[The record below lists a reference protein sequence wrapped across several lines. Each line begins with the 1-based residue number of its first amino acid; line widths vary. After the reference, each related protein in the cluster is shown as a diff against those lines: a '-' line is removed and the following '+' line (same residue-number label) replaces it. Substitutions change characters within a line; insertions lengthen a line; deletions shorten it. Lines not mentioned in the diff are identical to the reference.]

1 MTDMLNSA
9 KFIEFPAP
17 FDPSSKF
24 DPAPVFK
31 KQFFLEKCPEKATLC
46 SVALGLGCV
55 YINGEPITEDVLNT
69 PCGNYLKTLWYHT
82 YDVTRLLRE
91 GANEITAIV
100 GNGWYNEFLV
110 TPWNFHNAEWRGAP
124 KIALAL
130 DMDGEKLY
138 SDDSWVVSREVSPVI
153 YNQLRSGET
162 YDCRLG
168 EKFRLFGTEGYLP
181 VKISEE
187 YPKGVFRPCP
197 SQPIREFERYGAV
210 ATFKNSKGNVVYDFG
225 QNLSGYLEM
234 TLQGKKDTVITIR
247 HGERV
252 FEDGT
257 LDHRGMDDFPFHHL
271 HDFQTNRVILSGD
284 VDTPVVRFTYHGFRF
299 VEIEGECEI
308 IKIKSVFVHQAV
320 DKISSFNSS
329 NELLN
334 KISRCGDFS
343 VWSNMFYMLTDCPT
357 REKLG
362 WTNDAIASAE
372 QILMNFD
379 SLPFF
384 EKWLCDLFDE
394 ERADGNLPSIVP
406 NGAWNVNSCTGPLC
420 TGFVFKFPF
429 KLYEASGN
437 AEYVKAAYP
446 LMCRHLD
453 WMYEKRDS
461 DGLIGYG
468 LGDWNGGDDEKFRFN
483 PTKFVDTA
491 LIIEFAE
498 LTLKAA
504 ELCGVKNDKAQEI
517 YEGLYN
523 RFFEVFYDKRSDRSV
538 VNTQTAT
545 AMMIYVKK
553 GGATEGLTSQLKQA
567 VRDCDYHH
575 ECGMVGL
582 QYLVPVLDDIGAS
595 DLMYKILTAKGYPSY
610 SLWMEDGA
618 TTLYEMW
625 NTKKS
630 ANHHMNSSAVAW
642 FMKKLVGLARKKE
655 TYGYNTLTLCPYFP
669 EDMTFC
675 EGSLRGI
682 AKAKW
687 TKEGEKVVY
696 SLTLTKGVTAEVVAP
711 EGYTAST
718 LGTLTEGEYEIVF
731 TKN

>member
-1 MTDMLNSA
+1 ML
-9 KFIEFPAP
+9 F
-17 FDPSSKF
+17 
-24 DPAPVFK
+24 
-31 KQFFLEKCPEKATLC
+31 
-46 SVALGLGCV
+46 
-55 YINGEPITEDVLNT
+55 
-69 PCGNYLKTLWYHT
+69 
-82 YDVTRLLRE
+82 
-91 GANEITAIV
+91 
-100 GNGWYNEFLV
+100 
-110 TPWNFHNAEWRGAP
+110 
-124 KIALAL
+124 
-130 DMDGEKLY
+130 
-138 SDDSWVVSREVSPVI
+138 
-153 YNQLRSGET
+153 RS
-162 YDCRLG
+162 
-168 EKFRLFGTEGYLP
+168 
-181 VKISEE
+181 
-187 YPKGVFRPCP
+187 
-197 SQPIREFERYGAV
+197 
-210 ATFKNSKGNVVYDFG
+210 
-225 QNLSGYLEM
+225 
-234 TLQGKKDTVITIR
+234 TIR

-252 FEDGT
+252 FADGT
-257 LDHRGMDDFPFHHL
+257 FDHRGMDDFPFHHL
-271 HDFQTNRVILSGD
+271 HDFQTNRVILSGG
-284 VDTPVVRFTYHGFRF
+284 VDSPLVRFTYHGFRF

-320 DKISSFNSS
+320 DKISEFSCS
-329 NELLN
+329 NGLLN

-372 QILMNFD
+372 HILMNYD
-379 SLPFF
+379 SIPFF
-384 EKWLCDLFDE
+384 AKWLQDLFDE
-394 ERADGNLPSIVP
+394 EREDGNLPSIVP

-420 TGFVFKFPF
+420 TGFVFKFPW

-453 WMYEKRDS
+453 WMYAKRDS

-498 LTLKAA
+498 LTLKSA
-504 ELCGVKNDKAQEI
+504 ELCGVKNDRAQEI
-517 YEGLYN
+517 YDKLYS
-523 RFFEVFYDKRSDRSV
+523 RFFEVFYDKRADRSI

-553 GGATEGLTSQLKQA
+553 GGATEGLAAQLRQA
-567 VRDCDYHH
+567 VADCDFHH

-642 FMKKLVGLARKKE
+642 FMKKHVGLSRKKE
-655 TYGYNTLTLCPYFP
+655 TYGYSALTLCPYFP
-669 EDMTFC
+669 EDMFFC

-682 AKAKW
+682 ANAKW
-687 TKEGEKVVY
+687 IKSGNTVIY
-696 SLTLTKGVTAEVVAP
+696 NLTLTEGVTAEVVAP
-711 EGYTAST
+711 AGYTAST
-718 LGTLTEGEYEIVF
+718 LGTLTPGEYEIVF
-731 TKN
+731 TKA